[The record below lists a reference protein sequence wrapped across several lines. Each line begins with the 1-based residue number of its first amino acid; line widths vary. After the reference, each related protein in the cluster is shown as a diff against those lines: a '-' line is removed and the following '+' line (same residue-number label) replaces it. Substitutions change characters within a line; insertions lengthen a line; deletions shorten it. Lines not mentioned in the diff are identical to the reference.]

1 MKWTFRG
8 ESVTLPH
15 VWVPPAISVEDEGPY
30 VYEGRAALDRPMWLV
45 FEGVSYAADV
55 SVNGQFALRHE
66 GIWDAFAVPLPA
78 GDVLVEVSV
87 TKNGGPTYPVKEVLS
102 GFLPYVYQTWGG
114 IHGEVWLSET
124 EPILEKP
131 PAASSVAVVGTR
143 LSVEGRPFWMRGAL
157 TWGWYPEIGH
167 PHPPSDV
174 IEREIAQMKAM
185 GFNTVKFCLW
195 LPPHRYLEALR
206 RHRMWAWLELPVWL
220 PSADPAA
227 QQRWVEEIQRIVKQ
241 YRHHPAIIAWTIGC
255 ELSHETTA
263 EWRRDLTEWVREA
276 TGCPLVKDNSG
287 GAEMYGG
294 DPREFGTFA
303 DFHPYCDGPFFPAVL
318 ESLRHGVRRPVPILL
333 GETNDYDQHRSLRW
347 LKEKNSDWAAD
358 DPGRN
363 AQGVRWQY
371 DLPRILQR
379 SEEPLTKPGSEA
391 QNAILTAR
399 SRSKA
404 HFLRRRIAESVR
416 MMGDIAGWVLT
427 GWRHTPISTSGF
439 VDDEGTPLFTPA
451 QMAEWNGPDFVALV
465 PRRCPPWVHGGN
477 RPGWHDTQNFFA
489 GRCHFQLAVVSE
501 SGASEPLQWAMGEVS
516 GTLAIE
522 AKPCEPTFAGEL
534 VVDLGPG
541 RHELIVQ
548 WRDQTWVWP
557 VWIHERVASIPDGI
571 RILEG
576 EPRPFWRECIFDY
589 TEAMPFADE
598 WEWLW
603 PVGGDTVLPG
613 EYDEVLMW
621 RIDTRTY
628 ERKALIAR
636 AGGEIVTSLRPH
648 GGLGVQPPDFERNP
662 AGHGLVS
669 ELAQLIR

>member
-8 ESVTLPH
+8 EAVTLPH
-15 VWVPPAISVEDEGPY
+15 VWTPPDISVEDEGPY
-30 VYEGRAALDRPMWLV
+30 VYECRASLQQPMWLV

-55 SVNGQFALRHE
+55 SVNGRFALRHE

-78 GDVLVEVSV
+78 DEVVIEVSV
-87 TKNGGPTYPVKEVLS
+87 TKNGGPTFPVKEVLS

-114 IHGEVWLSET
+114 IHGDVWLSET
-124 EPILEKP
+124 EPILER
-131 PAASSVAVVGTR
+131 PAALPSVEVVGTQ
-143 LSVEGRPFWMRGAL
+143 LFVEGQPFWMRGAL
-157 TWGWYPEIGH
+157 TWGWYPETGH
-167 PHPPSDV
+167 PHPPAEV

-206 RHRMWAWLELPVWL
+206 RHGMWAWLELPVWL

-227 QQRWVEEIQRIVKQ
+227 QARWVEEIQRIVRQ
-241 YRHHPAIIAWTIGC
+241 YRHHPAIFAWTIGC
-255 ELSHETTA
+255 ELSQETTA

-318 ESLRHGVRRPVPILL
+318 ETLRHGPRRRVPILL
-333 GETNDYDQHRSLRW
+333 GETNDYDQHRSLLA
-347 LKEKNSDWAAD
+347 LKQEDHDWAAD
-358 DPGRN
+358 DPRRN

-371 DLPRILQR
+371 DLPRILHR
-379 SEEPLTKPGSEA
+379 SEEPLAKSGSEDWNELLA
-391 QNAILTAR
+391 AR

-404 HFLRRRIAESVR
+404 QFLRRRIAESVR
-416 MMGDIAGWVLT
+416 MNGDIAGWALT

-439 VDDEGTPLFTPA
+439 VDDAGDPLFTPG

-465 PRRCPPWVHGGN
+465 PRRCPPWVNGGN

-489 GRCHFQLAVVSE
+489 GLCHFQLAVVAE
-501 SGASEPLQWAMGEVS
+501 SGAREPLRWALGSASGSLEVN
-516 GTLAIE
+516 A
-522 AKPCEPTFAGEL
+522 AACEPTFAGEFA
-534 VVDLGPG
+534 VDLEPG
-541 RHELIVQ
+541 RHELRVE
-548 WRDQTWVWP
+548 WRGQTWTWP
-557 VWIHERVASIPDGI
+557 VWVHERLAALPEEI
-571 RILEG
+571 RAVEG

-589 TEAMPFADE
+589 TEEMPFADR

-603 PVGGDTVLPG
+603 AVGGDKVLPG
-613 EYDEVLMW
+613 EYDDVLMW

-628 ERKALIAR
+628 ERRPLIAR
-636 AGGEIVTSLRPH
+636 AGKEIVTSLRPQ
-648 GGLGVQPPDFERNP
+648 GGLGVQPPDFDRNP
-662 AGHGLVS
+662 AGHGLVAA
-669 ELAQLIR
+669 LARLI